1 MMSLKMRKVSSSF
14 KYETKQG
21 LKLFKL
27 IVIDY
32 SALNKQLD
40 DLNSA
45 LDILEQKND
54 NITVQLLELL
64 QNSREVRKNLA
75 DEREQAQSNE

>member
-1 MMSLKMRKVSSSF
+1 
-14 KYETKQG
+14 
-21 LKLFKL
+21 
-27 IVIDY
+27 
-32 SALNKQLD
+32 LD

-45 LDILEQKND
+45 LDILEEKND

-64 QNSREVRKNLA
+64 QNSREVRKTLA